1 LPISLALLIAT
12 RTQGATVYV
21 TLCVAEWNPCTAVI
35 MISHLPGFVMAFTT
49 TGTAPAGKATN

>member
-1 LPISLALLIAT
+1 
-12 RTQGATVYV
+12 VYV